1 MYYNRYDDNCED
13 KKYSSREKE
22 KCCVRVTEYCCF
34 PSYYTEEKNDKYE
47 DKKHD
52 CGCKNDY
59 DYKKDCDCKKEP
71 ICREER
77 KEKKKELIVVA
88 VHYLGIGA
96 GNKKGS
102 LFDYLVHNL
111 LVIH

>member
-1 MYYNRYDDNCED
+1 MCSKGEKMYYNRYDDNCED

-22 KCCVRVTEYCCF
+22 KCCVRVTEYCCY

-77 KEKKKELIVVA
+77 KEKRT
-88 VHYLGIGA
+88 
-96 GNKKGS
+96 NRCCCP
-102 LFDYLVHNL
+102 LFRHWCW
-111 LVIH
+111 